1 MGKFGKF
8 RDVPVILFLR
18 AYLKTRIRSAYVEE
32 KEKTQPVQESDSGKG
47 LKRKAV
53 TAIRWGA
60 WILVLCL
67 LLTQIA
73 GNAADDLTTL
83 GQFVI
88 AGQLCAISVVPERK
102 YKW

>member
-1 MGKFGKF
+1 M
-8 RDVPVILFLR
+8 
-18 AYLKTRIRSAYVEE
+18 KTRIRSAYVEE

-67 LLTQIA
+67 LLTQIT
-73 GNAADDLTTL
+73 GNAPDDLTTL

-88 AGQLCAISVVPERK
+88 AGLLYAISVVLEQK

>member
-1 MGKFGKF
+1 MSKK
-8 RDVPVILFLR
+8 
-18 AYLKTRIRSAYVEE
+18 K
-32 KEKTQPVQESDSGKG
+32 KKTQPVQESDSGRG

-53 TAIRWGA
+53 TAIRWAA

-73 GNAADDLTTL
+73 GNAPDDLTTL
-83 GQFVI
+83 GQFAI
-88 AGQLCAISVVPERK
+88 AGLLYAISVVLEQK

>member
-1 MGKFGKF
+1 MSKK
-8 RDVPVILFLR
+8 
-18 AYLKTRIRSAYVEE
+18 K
-32 KEKTQPVQESDSGKG
+32 KKTQPVQESDSGKG

-60 WILVLCL
+60 WILVRCL

-73 GNAADDLTTL
+73 GNAPDDLTTL

-88 AGQLCAISVVPERK
+88 AGQLYAISVVLERK
-102 YKW
+102 YRW

>member
-1 MGKFGKF
+1 MSKKKKN
-8 RDVPVILFLR
+8 P
-18 AYLKTRIRSAYVEE
+18 
-32 KEKTQPVQESDSGKG
+32 QPVPESDSGRG

-53 TAIRWGA
+53 TAIRWAA

-73 GNAADDLTTL
+73 GNAPDDLTTL

-88 AGQLCAISVVPERK
+88 AGLLYAISVVLERK
-102 YKW
+102 YRW

>member
-1 MGKFGKF
+1 MSKK
-8 RDVPVILFLR
+8 R
-18 AYLKTRIRSAYVEE
+18 K
-32 KEKTQPVQESDSGKG
+32 KTQPVPESDSGRG

-53 TAIRWGA
+53 TAIRWAA

-67 LLTQIA
+67 LLTQLT
-73 GNAADDLTTL
+73 GNAPGDLATL

-88 AGQLCAISVVPERK
+88 AGLLYAISVVLERK